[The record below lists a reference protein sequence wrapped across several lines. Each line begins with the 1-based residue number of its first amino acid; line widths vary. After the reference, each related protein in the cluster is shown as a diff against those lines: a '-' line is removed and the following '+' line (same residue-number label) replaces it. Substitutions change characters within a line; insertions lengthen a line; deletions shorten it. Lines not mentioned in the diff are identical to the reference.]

1 MKASFDLIGQ
11 PWIPCVRSDGVPVD
25 LGLRDTLVDAHHL
38 REVAGE
44 SPLVTLSLY
53 RLLLAILTRVFAPRD
68 LSRWH
73 QLQEAG
79 RWDPAALDDYFCKWR
94 SRLNLFDSER
104 PFYQTKDARVRSKSV
119 ASMIAEIASG
129 ANATLFDHHTELG
142 GLALSPPAAARAVV
156 AAQSCSLA
164 GLSGLPEKFTDSTCA
179 RGVIF
184 FVEGD
189 SLFETLLLNLI
200 PYPSETRLPSTPDD
214 APAWEMGD
222 PFVPERSLPL
232 GYLDYLTWQSR
243 RVLVQPEEGE
253 AGIVVKKM
261 TWAPGLRLEADLRDP
276 MKRYRIDPKRGPMC
290 LRFSEER
297 ALWRDS
303 ATLFQLRHAAQG
315 IPPAALEHVANLVES
330 EYLAAHQ
337 ARRCLALGMANDQA
351 KVEFCRAER
360 LPLPLQYLRKD
371 EEKTLSHLTDALEW
385 AEGVGR
391 ALRRAAFKMA
401 DEWLKGQRPD
411 GAGGGK
417 RRESGKDP
425 RDALVEHWGV
435 ERHYW
440 ADLEVG
446 FRHLLLA
453 LPDDATNAGLVWQQ
467 LLRRTAWTSFE
478 ESEAAL
484 GGSPAALRAS
494 VKAREQLAA
503 GLGTVLPKLNIAD
516 A

>member
-11 PWIPCVRSDGVPVD
+11 PWIPCVRNDGTAVG

-38 REVAGE
+38 REIAGE

-53 RLLLAILTRVFAPRD
+53 RLLLAILTRVFAPGD
-68 LSRWH
+68 LSHWH

-79 RWDPAALDDYFCKWR
+79 RWDPAALDRYFQMWR
-94 SRLNLFDSER
+94 GRFDLFDSER
-104 PFYQTKDARVRSKSV
+104 PFYQAKDARVQSKSV

-129 ANATLFDHHTELG
+129 ANATLFDHHTKQG
-142 GLALSPPAAARAVV
+142 GLTLSPAAAARAVV

-164 GLSGLPEKFTDSTCA
+164 GLSGLPEKFTDSSCA

-189 SLFETLLLNLI
+189 SLFETLLLNLV
-200 PYPSETRLPSTPDD
+200 PYTPEAPVPNAPDD
-214 APAWEMGD
+214 APAWEMD
-222 PFVPERSLPL
+222 APFFLEPRRCL

-253 AGIVVKKM
+253 VGIAVKNM
-261 TWAPGLRLEADLRDP
+261 TWAPGLRLGADLTDP

-290 LRFSEER
+290 LRFNEER

-303 ATLFQLRHAAQG
+303 AALFQLSHAAQG
-315 IPPAALEHVANLVES
+315 IPPAALQHVANLVDTG
-330 EYLAAHQ
+330 YLSAE
-337 ARRCLALGMANDQA
+337 RTLGCLALGMANDQA

-360 LPLPLQYLRKD
+360 LPLPVQYVRKD
-371 EEKTLSHLTDALEW
+371 EQALGQLTHALEW
-385 AEGVGR
+385 GEDVGR
-391 ALRRAAFKMA
+391 TLRHAAFRMA
-401 DEWLKGQRPD
+401 HQWLKGQKGD
-411 GAGGGK
+411 DEGGGI

-425 RDALVEHWGV
+425 RDTLIEHWGV

-446 FRHLLLA
+446 FRRLLLA
-453 LPDDATNAGLVWQQ
+453 LPDDAIDAPLVWQR
-467 LLRRTAWTSFE
+467 LLRRTAWASFE
-478 ESEAAL
+478 KAEATL
-484 GGSPAALRAS
+484 GGSPRALRAS

-503 GLGTVLPKLNIAD
+503 GLGAALPKLD
-516 A
+516 TTDM